1 MILAFRKKISIIKA
15 RKSVNDSKINLQHLL
30 EKIMTKQTSNTLCT
44 YYSPQQWSTFIE
56 NVIRKLSPLIHNA
69 DDIYQIE
76 DELCKRIDFSLHIL
90 HNIINLFDRSLANTE
105 ACHDFAEYIAYELKS
120 IIHQQAEIARQQRT
134 YHIAPSHCLPYNN

>member
-1 MILAFRKKISIIKA
+1 M
-15 RKSVNDSKINLQHLL
+15 
-30 EKIMTKQTSNTLCT
+30 
-44 YYSPQQWSTFIE
+44 
-56 NVIRKLSPLIHNA
+56 IHNA

>member
-30 EKIMTKQTSNTLCT
+30 EKIMTNQTSNTLCT

>member
-30 EKIMTKQTSNTLCT
+30 EKIMINQTSNTLCT

-90 HNIINLFDRSLANTE
+90 HNIINLFDRRLANTE